1 MALTDQQSYV
11 YWLERD
17 GIAIAKYDKDA
28 SIDNRFTSPAAA
40 KTITLFVVKSPT
52 ALTTD
57 LTYNPTSEAGLP
69 EEFCEAFIE
78 KAVQK
83 GYEVRMGTEENAA
96 ASAQYWGAKFNSSV
110 KEGKKF
116 ATRRRGAVTGSIKGY
131 DY

>member
-1 MALTDQQSYV
+1 MAATKGDLARST
-11 YWLERD
+11 
-17 GIAIAKYDKDA
+17 GIEIRSLAV
-28 SIDNRFTSPAAA
+28 AAA